1 MKWLW
6 AAVLLLV
13 CAPSVALAQTSADV
27 RTPDGQTL
35 ATATFTQA
43 RDAVL
48 IQIIFPN
55 RTALVGTHAVQIHAG
70 TDCSAQSPLVT
81 DLSDLVIS
89 PAGVS
94 VYNLSTPSAVT
105 LPVLMGTS
113 LLIYTQSGSDPGQ
126 PIACG
131 VIQRQSAG
139 PESATAVV
147 IGVLGGLLVACG
159 LVLRRAA

>member
-6 AAVLLLV
+6 VAVLLLV

-94 VYNLSTPSAVT
+94 VYNLSTPSSVT
-105 LPVLMGTS
+105 LSMLMGTS
-113 LLIYTQSGSDPGQ
+113 LVIFDGNPGQ

-131 VIQRQSAG
+131 VIQEQSAG

-147 IGVLGGLLVACG
+147 IGVLGGLLVAGG